1 MLSGDTIRFCDTPVN
16 TTLEFLCVAENATEL
31 VWRNAKTEICNFHF
45 RSKIPDMKT
54 VNGSYT
60 VYLDNDTVVNN
71 VTSTFSN
78 ITSRLLVR
86 VLTRFRQK
94 DTDRI
99 ECLAYSGT
107 DYIEDTI
114 VISYEPIGKHLPI
127 VLYIRIVANKIY
139 FISISL
145 NYFPVSAK
153 YNI

>member
-1 MLSGDTIRFCDTPVN
+1 MTLSLLSSLNDTAVLSDDTIRFCPNSTLSS
-16 TTLEFLCVAENATEL
+16 LEFLCVAENSTEL

-86 VLTRFRQK
+86 VLTSLGHK

-114 VISYEPIGKHLPI
+114 VVSYEPIGKLLPI
-127 VLYIRIVANKIY
+127 ASCVCNKID
-139 FISISL
+139 F
-145 NYFPVSAK
+145 
-153 YNI
+153 